1 MSKLLGEE
9 VRQPRLGRT
18 LVATR
23 RSAVDAWQYTSL
35 LVYFYI
41 FFPDMAIR
49 PSALPLSRVD
59 QRLVVDCPAGCVHW
73 RLREGGTLAIADL
86 GGLAGWDML
95 ASSMESGFQCAA
107 CGEWNTTSVDESAGR
122 RQSYVEDCQVCCK
135 PNVLRVEYDTSS
147 QEFFITA
154 ELE

>member
-1 MSKLLGEE
+1 VKPERFQGNAAAVCLA
-9 VRQPRLGRT
+9 QP
-18 LVATR
+18 
-23 RSAVDAWQYTSL
+23 
-35 LVYFYI
+35 
-41 FFPDMAIR
+41 
-49 PSALPLSRVD
+49 
-59 QRLVVDCPAGCVHW
+59 
-73 RLREGGTLAIADL
+73 
-86 GGLAGWDML
+86 
-95 ASSMESGFQCAA
+95 MESGFQCAA